1 MINCASIS
9 SLRRLCVSVGALYSS
24 SSRLQAVGK
33 QYVSI
38 VIRVANALHFFA
50 MRRCVGTSARLVI
63 KLQWQIATVIRLV
76 SLSQIVH
83 G

>member
-38 VIRVANALHFFA
+38 VIRVANALHFFV
-50 MRRCVGTSARLVI
+50 MRRCVGTSARHVI
-63 KLQWQIATVIRLV
+63 KQWQITTVIRLV